1 MQPGGAMNFP
11 QGGMQMGGMPNMMPM
26 QQGMQ
31 QQGMQQQGMQQQ
43 GMQNFG
49 QFNQMPQ
56 QQRGGAPQQ
65 NFFPMGGN
73 PSGGFNQPTG
83 SFNNQQGFQQ
93 IGKLS

>member
-1 MQPGGAMNFP
+1 MQPSGMQQSGGAMNFP

-26 QQGMQ
+26 Q
-31 QQGMQQQGMQQQ
+31 QQQ

-65 NFFPMGGN
+65 NFFPMGSSTG
-73 PSGGFNQPTG
+73 GGFNQPAG

-93 IGKLS
+93 LGNLS